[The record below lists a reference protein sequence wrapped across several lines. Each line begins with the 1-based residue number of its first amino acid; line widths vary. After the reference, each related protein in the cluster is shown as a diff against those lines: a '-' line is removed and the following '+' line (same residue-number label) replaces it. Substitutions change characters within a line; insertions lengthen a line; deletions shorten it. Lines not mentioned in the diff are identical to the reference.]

1 LRRTITNSAGNY
13 SFANVDTDD
22 FYSVRPLR
30 ANYVFSPIER
40 SFTLMANKTDAV
52 FTATATAVTAN
63 PLATPEFF
71 VRQQYLDFLERE
83 PDQGGLDYWSGQ
95 LRACSND
102 VACMGSRRVGVLGA
116 FFVEQEFQQAGSF
129 VFRIYKASLGRQP
142 KFAEFPA
149 DRPKLICGA
158 TLEEKQQTFAEDWVA
173 GATFKEQYP
182 DTMDAANFV
191 NKLFDTAELQGYAA
205 ERQQR
210 IEAMTNS
217 GKTRAHTTTAG
228 WSARSSPRPNI
239 KCASAQSSRTVT
251 SSAIGKNK
259 SGV

>member
-1 LRRTITNSAGNY
+1 MRRTITNSAGNY

-30 ANYVFSPIER
+30 ANY
-40 SFTLMANKTDAV
+40 
-52 FTATATAVTAN
+52 
-63 PLATPEFF
+63 
-71 VRQQYLDFLERE
+71 
-83 PDQGGLDYWSGQ
+83 
-95 LRACSND
+95 SND